1 MSRRNKNRPRG
12 AQTGQGVSNAVN
24 VADAFSN
31 PLFHLG
37 YGSQSPLEATEYPL
51 TRMTDNYALLNS
63 LYRGNWVVQ
72 NVIGLMVDDMLREWY
87 TVKGVPPDALTA
99 LDNLERRV
107 GLRECLNEGLRW
119 GRLYGGAAGLIL
131 IKGQDD
137 LSQPLDLGM
146 VYPGSFQGLYILDR
160 WQGVT
165 PNMGLTIERGKEVPT
180 SYSINDGNGHTVANV
195 HASRVIHFTGRD
207 LPRIERQTEMYW
219 GESELEAL
227 YNEVVAHDNVS
238 ANIAALSFQA
248 NVNTME
254 VKGMEQLLSMS
265 SPAVQ
270 RRFWQVM
277 QAQAT
282 LRSNFGMQ
290 LVEQGNKL
298 TNTQYSFAGLRDVYE
313 SMCQNLCGASH
324 YPMTKLFGRSPGG
337 LNATGE
343 SDSRNYYEYVDS
355 QREAKLR
362 PVLEKLLPIMA
373 MSAWGA
379 VPDDM
384 SIEFPPLWTPTARE
398 NAEIGKVKAEA
409 VLAAFQAN
417 ALPLDT
423 TLQELKAIGDETGL
437 FASITDDQIAA
448 GAGKTAADVQ
458 MLRDPLLG
466 YGVGE
471 QSSVPATDAAPTFDY
486 SPNQPRDRY
495 GRWIPYGSAGASGG
509 GAGNNA
515 ESRTR
520 GSTPKSMRESAE
532 SSELNNARTVYGK
545 ADGQNYRVSANN
557 SVELRQEGRERQPDG
572 NYKTVRKSLGEVDIP
587 ENNNPDKLI
596 VTGLPDKTSFMAF
609 DDTPNYILSNGRIAL
624 NKNAKNNNTRDQVH
638 GLVENEIDVLGG
650 IRKDGHFYRVVGS
663 EREIDYIKNGTIRKS
678 VNHMTGE
685 EEAGLSVWETPKY
698 RTGTIIE
705 VTGKPISI
713 GSDGEPILD
722 ISSIKFVRKVDDL
735 ETMRANG
742 RAAFESL
749 YSWTNAQVDQAL
761 RGGYELHR

>member
-37 YGSQSPLEATEYPL
+37 FGSQSPLEATEYPL

-146 VYPGSFQGLYILDR
+146 VYPGSFRGLYILDR

-195 HASRVIHFTGRD
+195 HASRVIRFTGRD

-238 ANIAALSFQA
+238 ANMAALTFQA

-362 PVLEKLLPIMA
+362 PVIEKLLPIMA
-373 MSAWGA
+373 MSAWGV

-398 NAEIGKVKAEA
+398 NAEIGKTKAEA

-486 SPNQPRDRY
+486 SPNQPRDKY
-495 GRWIPYGSAGASGG
+495 GRWTNGGSSFQSGHRDENGYDLDDDEKAALITQDTGMSDDDARAVISAINDYTVDGYVEIRKAQADGYGEKLEEAEVIERYIDAAPKYGEGDLYRGMVVQPDYIESLSVGDVIDNG
-509 GAGNNA
+509 GALSSWSSNEYVADNFTSTQGPW
-515 ESRTR
+515 EKGVVMVIEGGTQR
-520 GSTPKSMRESAE
+520 GT
-532 SSELNNARTVYGK
+532 
-545 ADGQNYRVSANN
+545 
-557 SVELRQEGRERQPDG
+557 
-572 NYKTVRKSLGEVDIP
+572 
-587 ENNNPDKLI
+587 
-596 VTGLPDKTSFMAF
+596 
-609 DDTPNYILSNGRIAL
+609 
-624 NKNAKNNNTRDQVH
+624 
-638 GLVENEIDVLGG
+638 
-650 IRKDGHFYRVVGS
+650 
-663 EREIDYIKNGTIRKS
+663 
-678 VNHMTGE
+678 
-685 EEAGLSVWETPKY
+685 
-698 RTGTIIE
+698 
-705 VTGKPISI
+705 
-713 GSDGEPILD
+713 
-722 ISSIKFVRKVDDL
+722 SIKHL
-735 ETMRANG
+735 SANG
-742 RAAFESL
+742 RDEDEVIIPSSA
-749 YSWTNAQVDQAL
+749 
-761 RGGYELHR
+761 RYEITDIYDGDTPYIYLKEVG

>member
-37 YGSQSPLEATEYPL
+37 FGSQSPLEATEYPL

-87 TVKGVPPDALTA
+87 TVKGVQPDALTA

-131 IKGQDD
+131 IKGQED

-195 HASRVIHFTGRD
+195 HASRVIRFTGRD

-238 ANIAALSFQA
+238 ANMAALTFQA

-362 PVLEKLLPIMA
+362 PVIEKLLPIMA
-373 MSAWGA
+373 MSAWGV

-409 VLAAFQAN
+409 VLAAFQSN

-486 SPNQPRDRY
+486 SPNQPRDKY
-495 GRWIPYGSAGASGG
+495 GRWTNSGSSFQSGHRDENGYDLDDDEKAALITQDTGMSDDDARAVISAINDYTVDGYVEIRKAQADGYGEKLEEAEVIERYIDAAPKYGEGDLYRGMVVQPDYIESLSVGDVIDNG
-509 GAGNNA
+509 GALSSWSSNEYVADNFTSAQGPW
-515 ESRTR
+515 EKGVVMVIEGGTQR
-520 GSTPKSMRESAE
+520 GT
-532 SSELNNARTVYGK
+532 
-545 ADGQNYRVSANN
+545 
-557 SVELRQEGRERQPDG
+557 
-572 NYKTVRKSLGEVDIP
+572 
-587 ENNNPDKLI
+587 
-596 VTGLPDKTSFMAF
+596 
-609 DDTPNYILSNGRIAL
+609 
-624 NKNAKNNNTRDQVH
+624 
-638 GLVENEIDVLGG
+638 
-650 IRKDGHFYRVVGS
+650 
-663 EREIDYIKNGTIRKS
+663 
-678 VNHMTGE
+678 
-685 EEAGLSVWETPKY
+685 
-698 RTGTIIE
+698 
-705 VTGKPISI
+705 
-713 GSDGEPILD
+713 
-722 ISSIKFVRKVDDL
+722 SIKHL
-735 ETMRANG
+735 SANG
-742 RAAFESL
+742 RDEDEVIIPSSA
-749 YSWTNAQVDQAL
+749 
-761 RGGYELHR
+761 RYEITDIYDGDTPYIYLKEVE

>member
-12 AQTGQGVSNAVN
+12 AQTEQGVSNAVN

-99 LDNLERRV
+99 LDKLERRV

-137 LSQPLDLGM
+137 LSQPLDLDM

-160 WQGVT
+160 WQGIT
-165 PNMGLTIERGKEVPT
+165 PNIGLTIERGKEVPT

-195 HASRVIHFTGRD
+195 HASRVIRFTGRD

-238 ANIAALSFQA
+238 ANMAALTFQA

-373 MSAWGA
+373 MSAWGV

-398 NAEIGKVKAEA
+398 NAEIGKAKAEA

-417 ALPLDT
+417 VMPLDT

-458 MLRDPLLG
+458 MLRDPLFG

-486 SPNQPRDRY
+486 SPNQPRDKY
-495 GRWIPYGSAGASGG
+495 GRWTNGGSSFQSGHRDENGYDLDDDEKAALIMQDTGMSDDDARAVVSAINDYTVDGYVEIRKAQADGYGEKLEEAEVIERYIDAAPKYGEGDLYRGMVVQPDYLESLSVGDVIDNG
-509 GAGNNA
+509 GALSSWSSNEYVADNFTSTQGPW
-515 ESRTR
+515 EKGVVMVIEGGTQR
-520 GSTPKSMRESAE
+520 GT
-532 SSELNNARTVYGK
+532 
-545 ADGQNYRVSANN
+545 
-557 SVELRQEGRERQPDG
+557 
-572 NYKTVRKSLGEVDIP
+572 
-587 ENNNPDKLI
+587 
-596 VTGLPDKTSFMAF
+596 
-609 DDTPNYILSNGRIAL
+609 
-624 NKNAKNNNTRDQVH
+624 
-638 GLVENEIDVLGG
+638 
-650 IRKDGHFYRVVGS
+650 
-663 EREIDYIKNGTIRKS
+663 
-678 VNHMTGE
+678 
-685 EEAGLSVWETPKY
+685 
-698 RTGTIIE
+698 
-705 VTGKPISI
+705 
-713 GSDGEPILD
+713 
-722 ISSIKFVRKVDDL
+722 SIKHL
-735 ETMRANG
+735 SANG
-742 RAAFESL
+742 RDEDEVIIPSSA
-749 YSWTNAQVDQAL
+749 
-761 RGGYELHR
+761 RYEITDIYDGDTPYIYLKEVG

>member
-1 MSRRNKNRPRG
+1 MSRRNKNRPKG
-12 AQTGQGVSNAVN
+12 AQSTQGVTDAVS
-24 VADAFSN
+24 VLDAFSN

-37 YGSQSPLEATEYPL
+37 FGSQSPLEATEYPL

-146 VYPGSFQGLYILDR
+146 VYPGSFRGLYILDR

-195 HASRVIHFTGRD
+195 HASRVIRFTGRD

-238 ANIAALSFQA
+238 ANMAALTFQA

-398 NAEIGKVKAEA
+398 NAEIGKTKAEA

-466 YGVGE
+466 YGLEEPQVV
-471 QSSVPATDAAPTFDY
+471 QAADAAPVLDY

-495 GRWIPYGSAGASGG
+495 GRWTNGGSSFQSGHRDENGYDLDDDEKAALITQDTGMSDDDARAVVSAINDYTVDGYVEIRKAQADGYGEKLEEAEVIERYIDAAPKYGEGDLYRGMVVQPDYIESLSVGDVIDNG
-509 GAGNNA
+509 GALSSWSSNEYVADNFTSTQGPW
-515 ESRTR
+515 EKGVVMVIEGGTQR
-520 GSTPKSMRESAE
+520 GT
-532 SSELNNARTVYGK
+532 
-545 ADGQNYRVSANN
+545 
-557 SVELRQEGRERQPDG
+557 
-572 NYKTVRKSLGEVDIP
+572 
-587 ENNNPDKLI
+587 
-596 VTGLPDKTSFMAF
+596 
-609 DDTPNYILSNGRIAL
+609 
-624 NKNAKNNNTRDQVH
+624 
-638 GLVENEIDVLGG
+638 
-650 IRKDGHFYRVVGS
+650 
-663 EREIDYIKNGTIRKS
+663 
-678 VNHMTGE
+678 
-685 EEAGLSVWETPKY
+685 
-698 RTGTIIE
+698 
-705 VTGKPISI
+705 
-713 GSDGEPILD
+713 
-722 ISSIKFVRKVDDL
+722 SIKHL
-735 ETMRANG
+735 SANG
-742 RAAFESL
+742 RDEDEVIIPSSA
-749 YSWTNAQVDQAL
+749 
-761 RGGYELHR
+761 RYEITDIYDGDTPYIYLKEVG